1 MTTLTTNLNHHDP
14 QRTARKS
21 RNPHRGT
28 AHASAWSCTRFHG
41 SPVARTG
48 ASYKLNSVTTRRPSP
63 KRRKTAGD
71 AQDVSR
77 IEFENIEAVVRGN
90 RERLVRL
97 EVRLESLAREI
108 AELARMIRAL
118 GSKS

>member
-1 MTTLTTNLNHHDP
+1 V
-14 QRTARKS
+14 
-21 RNPHRGT
+21 
-28 AHASAWSCTRFHG
+28 
-41 SPVARTG
+41 VA
-48 ASYKLNSVTTRRPSP
+48 RRPSP

-97 EVRLESLAREI
+97 DSLTREI
-108 AELARMIRAL
+108 TELAKVIRAL
-118 GSKS
+118 NSRS

>member
-1 MTTLTTNLNHHDP
+1 V
-14 QRTARKS
+14 
-21 RNPHRGT
+21 
-28 AHASAWSCTRFHG
+28 
-41 SPVARTG
+41 VA
-48 ASYKLNSVTTRRPSP
+48 RRPSP

-97 EVRLESLAREI
+97 ETRLESLTREI
-108 AELARMIRAL
+108 TELAKTIRAL
-118 GSKS
+118 NSKS